1 MAAATS
7 TTQGMKGMRYAVAAM
22 ALHVCGA
29 FQQPRAARQA
39 ENGPGVAL
47 ATDEDS
53 GGWYYT
59 EARNVT
65 RPWSPATA
73 APPRPSQPI
82 PTAPATSRAPPLSA
96 PPGKPSSANGPHARP
111 RHRRRDRHRARVYS
125 RKTRDFLRSSA
136 KSEAKSRPPRP
147 WPSSSLLCFL
157 VSSLSASSSTGAV
170 RGRAA
175 SSSSSTCR
183 P

>member
-1 MAAATS
+1 M
-7 TTQGMKGMRYAVAAM
+7 
-22 ALHVCGA
+22 
-29 FQQPRAARQA
+29 
-39 ENGPGVAL
+39 
-47 ATDEDS
+47 
-53 GGWYYT
+53 
-59 EARNVT
+59 T
-65 RPWSPATA
+65 RPWSLRHGGPA
-73 APPRPSQPI
+73 APVSTNSYGAGDVSCATFVGASRETVECTVPAGHVCGRADEI
-82 PTAPATSRAPPLSA
+82 DTALGFIQGRRGTS
-96 PPGKPSSANGPHARP
+96 SS
-111 RHRRRDRHRARVYS
+111 
-125 RKTRDFLRSSA
+125 KSSA